1 MHLKP
6 LQPLL
11 FFLIFAC
18 SLSSCGGLFSEMGSQ
33 DPENKRII
41 ASEDGAKIVRLYS
54 VFFVTSYK
62 KTGGM
67 TQRHGSS
74 EYFIEVYDGATGAVI
89 NTSPFK
95 LKSNCDIF
103 AVTDKAIWMNV
114 FSTEEKRFQLQVRN
128 INDGKL
134 LFDEQSIADKN
145 NGLHFQSY
153 RPYYNTGQYQGII
166 LKADDARIYNIDE
179 TTGLATLIPDSVKVK
194 LKRGEFEKISSFRQQ
209 DQYVRFNGSQRKRMV
224 VELKGSK
231 DITSTIDF
239 IDPYILDETPRTYQ
253 GNYIVLSKTKAN
265 NSFEY
270 QFNLLDTATLESK
283 WETVLTGI
291 PGNDLLDISLNKN
304 GILILTKYSFG
315 LIAPQ
320 TGKWIFEKKFPIPK
334 S

>member
-1 MHLKP
+1 MPLKP
-6 LQPLL
+6 PL
-11 FFLIFAC
+11 FFLIFAF

-33 DPENKRII
+33 EPENKTII

-54 VFFVTSYK
+54 IFFVTSYK
-62 KTGGM
+62 KIGGM

-74 EYFIEVYDGATGAVI
+74 EYFMEVYNGTTGAVI
-89 NTSPFK
+89 NTHPFK

-103 AVTDKAIWMNV
+103 AVTDKTIWMNV
-114 FSTEEKRFQLQVRN
+114 FSTEEKEYQLQVRS
-128 INDGKL
+128 INDGIL

-179 TTGLATLIPDSVKVK
+179 ATGLATLIPDSVKVK
-194 LKRGEFEKISSFRQQ
+194 LKRGEFEKISSLQQQ
-209 DQYVRFNGSQRKRMV
+209 DQHIRFKGSQRKKMV

-239 IDPYILDETPRTYQ
+239 IDPYILDEAPR
-253 GNYIVLSKTKAN
+253 NYIVFSKTKAN
-265 NSFEY
+265 NDFEY
-270 QFNLLDTATLESK
+270 QFNLLDTASLQSK
-283 WETVLTGI
+283 WETVLRDI

-304 GILILTKYSFG
+304 GILVLTKYSFG
-315 LIAPQ
+315 LIDLP